1 MEKENKKIVIDLR
14 QDQVDYLQRLGNEV
28 DSKVFLIDRMFA
40 NHAQDTDT
48 ALFDSV
54 PFKHYMK
61 EYEKAEFEWEQ
72 AKMELQKNFL
82 NDKVKEVTGLENPK
96 YNWSID
102 DYLSLKCEVTLI

>member
-1 MEKENKKIVIDLR
+1 MNNKKFT
-14 QDQVDYLQRLGNEV
+14 VDITEEQANYLQRLGNEV

-40 NHAQDTDT
+40 SHAQDTDT

-61 EYEKAEFEWEQ
+61 EYEKAQFEWEQ
-72 AKMELQKNFL
+72 AKLEFQKNFL
-82 NDKVKEVTGLENPK
+82 NDKVKEATGLEDPK
-96 YNWSID
+96 YNWQIN

>member
-1 MEKENKKIVIDLR
+1 MNNKKFT
-14 QDQVDYLQRLGNEV
+14 VDITEEQANYLQRLGNEV

-61 EYEKAEFEWEQ
+61 EYEKAQFEWEQ
-72 AKMELQKNFL
+72 AKLEFQNTYL
-82 NDKVKEVTGLENPK
+82 NDKVKEATGLEDPK
-96 YNWSID
+96 YNWQIN

>member
-1 MEKENKKIVIDLR
+1 MDNKKFT
-14 QDQVDYLQRLGNEV
+14 VDITEEQANYLQRLGNEV

-61 EYEKAEFEWEQ
+61 EYEKAQFEWEQ
-72 AKMELQKNFL
+72 AKLEFQKNFL
-82 NDKVKEVTGLENPK
+82 NDKVKEATGLEDPK
-96 YNWSID
+96 YNWQIN
-102 DYLSLKCEVTLI
+102 DYLSLKCEVILI

>member
-1 MEKENKKIVIDLR
+1 MDNKKFTVNITEE
-14 QDQVDYLQRLGNEV
+14 QANYLQRLGNDV
-28 DSKVFLIDRMFA
+28 DSKVFLIDRIFA

-72 AKMELQKNFL
+72 AKLEFQNNFL
-82 NDKVKEVTGLENPK
+82 NDKVKEATGLEDPK
-96 YNWSID
+96 YNWQID